1 MERDVEVVKD
11 AQLLEDA
18 LKALW
23 EKARS
28 ISELVSQLK
37 EEKKSDHERE
47 RVLQQEVESLRSLLA
62 NKEQELKRLKAEH
75 VQLVN
80 SNGNNMLS
88 EEEKENLK
96 NKIRDIIAKINS
108 HL

>member
-23 EKARS
+23 DKARS
-28 ISELVSQLK
+28 ISELVSQLR
-37 EEKKSDHERE
+37 EEKKSDHGRE

-75 VQLVN
+75 AQLVN

-88 EEEKENLK
+88 VEEKDNLK
-96 NKIRDIIAKINS
+96 NKIRDLIAKINS